1 MTAASAAARA
11 AARARPD
18 DEAERI
24 LGIAYRYAL
33 GVLRDREAA
42 ADVAQD
48 VTVRVVTGRG
58 ALRDPDA
65 LEAWVRTIAI
75 RAAIREAQK
84 SQRRRVAEREHGAR
98 EVRPAEPQEA
108 VGHAI
113 ALLDGLPPRQ
123 KAALTLRYVHDVP
136 DDEIS
141 RILRCR
147 PATVRSLL
155 SRGRDA
161 VRTRLDEDDR

>member
-1 MTAASAAARA
+1 MTAASAATSA
-11 AARARPD
+11 AARPCPE

-58 ALRDPDA
+58 SLRDPNA
-65 LEAWVRTIAI
+65 LEAWVRTIAV
-75 RAAIREAQK
+75 RAAIREAEK
-84 SQRRRVAEREHGAR
+84 SRRRRFAEREHGAR
-98 EVRPAEPQEA
+98 EVRLAEPPEA
-108 VGHAI
+108 VGQAI

-161 VRTRLDEDDR
+161 VRTRLTEEER

>member
-1 MTAASAAARA
+1 MAAVSAATFA
-11 AARARPD
+11 AERARPD
-18 DEAERI
+18 DEAERV

-48 VTVRVVTGRG
+48 VTVRVVTRRG
-58 ALRDPDA
+58 SLRDPEA

-75 RAAIREAQK
+75 RAAIREAER
-84 SQRRRVAEREHGAR
+84 SRRRRSAEREHGAR
-98 EVRPAEPQEA
+98 EVRPSAPPEA

-155 SRGRDA
+155 SRGREA
-161 VRTRLDEDDR
+161 VRTRLNEDDR